1 VEVPKLGLCCPKI
14 LDIRIF
20 FKSNMFKTCM
30 ENILFFQKDL
40 SNTILHPPIEDHLTF
55 ALRGFVVRNQIPN
68 LTFDPSFDHNSCIS
82 YLNEKYE
89 GNSRHVDFNTFPMVF

>member
-1 VEVPKLGLCCPKI
+1 MFISFSNQICFEHVKAITHSLQKYISNGL
-14 LDIRIF
+14 
-20 FKSNMFKTCM
+20 
-30 ENILFFQKDL
+30 
-40 SNTILHPPIEDHLTF
+40 LHAPIKDHLTF